1 MIRSLDGTIF
11 SRVLRAGAL
20 AVVREQEEPNRINVF
35 PVRHADTGANLAATL
50 KAAAARLGSSAH
62 EDVGA
67 AARMA
72 AGGGRRLRVHLHT
85 NEPQLFLSTVAEY
98 GAVTQSKVD
107 DTVLQQ
113 LAGREATSAV
123 VVDSTTDLPETESF
137 ELGVVAVPLTLSIGE
152 AEYLDG
158 VDIRLE
164 AFSDRLLSTTGVP
177 RSSQPAAADLRR
189 PTSGCSSTVRGRLD
203 PHRRASRLALTPA
216 AAPAAAALARFSLRQ
231 EVLSL
236 PFGDMSIVKGV
247 TWPLGSGDAE
257 STEPREAQCPSR

>member
-20 AVVREQEEPNRINVF
+20 DVVREQEELNRINVF
-35 PVRHADTGANLAATL
+35 PVRHVDTGANLAATL
-50 KAAAARLGSSAH
+50 KAAAGRLGSSAH

-107 DTVLQQ
+107 DMVLQQ

-123 VVDSTTDLPETESF
+123 VVDSTTELPETEAF
-137 ELGVVAVPLTLSIGE
+137 QLGVVAVPLTLSIGE
-152 AEYLDG
+152 DVYLDG

-164 AFSDRLLSTTGVP
+164 AFVDRLLSTTGVP
-177 RSSQPAAADLRR
+177 RSSQPAAADFAATYQRLLEYREGSSRSTSPCVAPRADAGRR
-189 PTSGCSSTVRGRLD
+189 ARRGCARKVFTTPRGFIPPVRGYV
-203 PHRRASRLALTPA
+203 HCERRHMA
-216 AAPAAAALARFSLRQ
+216 ARVR
-231 EVLSL
+231 
-236 PFGDMSIVKGV
+236 
-247 TWPLGSGDAE
+247 
-257 STEPREAQCPSR
+257 